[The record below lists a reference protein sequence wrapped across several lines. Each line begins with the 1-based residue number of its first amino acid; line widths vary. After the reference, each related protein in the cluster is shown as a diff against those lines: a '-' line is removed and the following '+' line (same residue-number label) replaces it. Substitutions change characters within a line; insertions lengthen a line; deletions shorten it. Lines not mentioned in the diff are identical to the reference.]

1 MRQFNYFANGG
12 PYPGTCFS
20 CGNNKELFDMGKDQ
34 QTGGSHLLCNKCVS
48 EIASFTGH
56 ILREP
61 AMKEHDHLKS
71 HITELE
77 AQLKRVPNLVEG
89 LIDGVRSSVAD
100 FVLAVSSSSDDGGDI
115 PVQDGAES
123 PRKPSRPRKT
133 KDSDDEAPSEPASE

>member
-12 PYPGTCFS
+12 PYPGTCLS

-34 QTGGSHLLCNKCVS
+34 QTGGSYLVCNKCVS

-71 HITELE
+71 HVNELE
-77 AQLKRVPNLVEG
+77 AQLKRVPDLVEG
-89 LIDGVRSSVAD
+89 LINGVRSSVAD
-100 FVLAVSSSSDDGGDI
+100 FVLAVSSSSDDSGDI
-115 PVQDGAES
+115 SVQDGSEG
-123 PRKPSRPRKT
+123 PRKPGRPRKT
-133 KDSDDEAPSEPASE
+133 KDSDDEAPSEPISE